1 MALKEC
7 LKKEAANAY
16 ELTVSVDGEIF
27 EKAIN
32 KVYKK
37 QVKKINIPGFRKG
50 KAPRHIIERMYGTEV
65 FYDDAMQE
73 CYPDAL
79 YEAAK
84 EQGLEIVA
92 VEKLEAIEAGKD
104 GFTFKTD
111 IIVKPT
117 LTVDGY
123 KGFEIEKKST
133 EVTDELVYEEIEKV
147 RDRNSRMVTVE
158 DRAAE
163 IGDTVVFDFEGF
175 TDGVPFEGGKA
186 ENYSLALGSGNFIP
200 GFEEQ
205 LVGHSTGE
213 EFSINVTFPE
223 EYQAEELKGKDAEFK
238 INLPEEYQAEELK
251 GKDAEFKINLHEIK
265 TKELPE
271 VDDEFVKD
279 VSDKETLDE
288 YKVQLRAE
296 IAKRLADEAEKD
308 VDNQISEKL
317 IALATDEI
325 PEAMYDNQAS
335 DMVRDFDMRLRSQ
348 GMDLNT
354 YMQYMGTDV
363 NGLKAM
369 YKDEAEKRVKL
380 RLVLEAI
387 AAQEN
392 IEVTEEVLDAEYGK
406 MAEAYKM
413 DVEKVKA
420 AVPADSLTEDLKVQ
434 KALELVKNDSMALV
448 PYVVEQTNRGERSYD
463 IYSRLLNDR
472 IIMLHDEVN
481 SATAS
486 VVVAQLLYLESQDP
500 TKDISLYI
508 NSPGGSVTD
517 GLAIYDT
524 MQYIKCDV
532 STICM
537 GMAASMGAFLL
548 SAGTKG
554 KRLALPN
561 STIMI
566 HQPLGGYK
574 GQATDMEIHTRYMLD
589 TKARLNRILSEN
601 TGKPLDVVK
610 ADTERDNFM
619 TAQEALEY
627 GLIDK
632 VIDKR

>member
-1 MALKEC
+1 MEELKMALKEC

-133 EVTDELVYEEIEKV
+133 EVTDELVDEEIEKV

-213 EFSINVTFPE
+213 EFSINVTF
-223 EYQAEELKGKDAEFK
+223 
-238 INLPEEYQAEELK
+238 PEEYQAEELK

-434 KALELVKNDSMALV
+434 KALELVKNNAV
-448 PYVVEQTNRGERSYD
+448 
-463 IYSRLLNDR
+463 
-472 IIMLHDEVN
+472 
-481 SATAS
+481 
-486 VVVAQLLYLESQDP
+486 
-500 TKDISLYI
+500 
-508 NSPGGSVTD
+508 
-517 GLAIYDT
+517 
-524 MQYIKCDV
+524 IK
-532 STICM
+532 
-537 GMAASMGAFLL
+537 
-548 SAGTKG
+548 
-554 KRLALPN
+554 
-561 STIMI
+561 
-566 HQPLGGYK
+566 
-574 GQATDMEIHTRYMLD
+574 
-589 TKARLNRILSEN
+589 
-601 TGKPLDVVK
+601 
-610 ADTERDNFM
+610 
-619 TAQEALEY
+619 
-627 GLIDK
+627 
-632 VIDKR
+632 

>member
-1 MALKEC
+1 MEELKMALKEC

-133 EVTDELVYEEIEKV
+133 EVTDELVDEEIEKV

-223 EYQAEELKGKDAEFK
+223 EYQAEEF
-238 INLPEEYQAEELK
+238 K

-392 IEVTEEVLDAEYGK
+392 IEVTEEDLDAEYGK

-434 KALELVKNDSMALV
+434 KALELVKNNAV
-448 PYVVEQTNRGERSYD
+448 
-463 IYSRLLNDR
+463 
-472 IIMLHDEVN
+472 
-481 SATAS
+481 
-486 VVVAQLLYLESQDP
+486 
-500 TKDISLYI
+500 
-508 NSPGGSVTD
+508 
-517 GLAIYDT
+517 
-524 MQYIKCDV
+524 IK
-532 STICM
+532 
-537 GMAASMGAFLL
+537 
-548 SAGTKG
+548 
-554 KRLALPN
+554 
-561 STIMI
+561 
-566 HQPLGGYK
+566 
-574 GQATDMEIHTRYMLD
+574 
-589 TKARLNRILSEN
+589 
-601 TGKPLDVVK
+601 
-610 ADTERDNFM
+610 
-619 TAQEALEY
+619 
-627 GLIDK
+627 
-632 VIDKR
+632 

>member
-16 ELTVSVDGEIF
+16 ELTVSVDGETF

-111 IIVKPT
+111 ILVKPT
-117 LTVDGY
+117 LNVDGY

-133 EVTDELVYEEIEKV
+133 EVTDELVDEEIEKV

-213 EFSINVTFPE
+213 EFSINVTF
-223 EYQAEELKGKDAEFK
+223 
-238 INLPEEYQAEELK
+238 PEEYQAEELK

-434 KALELVKNDSMALV
+434 KALELVKNNAV
-448 PYVVEQTNRGERSYD
+448 
-463 IYSRLLNDR
+463 
-472 IIMLHDEVN
+472 
-481 SATAS
+481 
-486 VVVAQLLYLESQDP
+486 
-500 TKDISLYI
+500 
-508 NSPGGSVTD
+508 
-517 GLAIYDT
+517 
-524 MQYIKCDV
+524 IK
-532 STICM
+532 
-537 GMAASMGAFLL
+537 
-548 SAGTKG
+548 
-554 KRLALPN
+554 
-561 STIMI
+561 
-566 HQPLGGYK
+566 
-574 GQATDMEIHTRYMLD
+574 
-589 TKARLNRILSEN
+589 
-601 TGKPLDVVK
+601 
-610 ADTERDNFM
+610 
-619 TAQEALEY
+619 
-627 GLIDK
+627 
-632 VIDKR
+632 